1 MTTLREKAAELL
13 KEKQFEQAIAVLN
26 RLVAYSE
33 RRLHEGQE
41 GGVDSWPYRS
51 LASVYRK
58 QGKYVLEL
66 ETLERFVKNP
76 AMPGSTHEAFHKEAS
91 MKIERHRR
99 FGPAGKGECQ
109 LCRKTSVL
117 ERNELGEWLCAKC
130 RKERQGEVRKRRW
143 FQQLKEVG
151 LSLPEHATEAQA
163 WDALILHRDVARYVG
178 DVWYHLTGVS
188 YKSAVDIVNTASD
201 DGITLRMETA
211 APLPSFDR
219 FVSSLFTDYP
229 LVLRLAAKERERTAV
244 ATEGLSEDQQSD
256 PHKYLHVV
264 AGKPNLVEDNDF
276 SLVVAKLRQ
285 SYGQFITGSRS

>member
-1 MTTLREKAAELL
+1 MTTLRLKAAELL

-26 RLVAYSE
+26 RLIGHSE
-33 RRLHEGQE
+33 RRLHEGRE
-41 GGVDSWPYRS
+41 RGVDSWPYRS

-58 QGKYVLEL
+58 QGKYDLEL
-66 ETLERFVKNP
+66 ETIERFVKNP
-76 AMPGSTHEAFHKEAS
+76 PMSGSTHEAFHKEAS

-99 FGPAGKGECQ
+99 FGPEGKGECQ

-143 FQQLKEVG
+143 LQQLKEMG

-163 WDALILHRDVARYVG
+163 WDALILHRDVTRYVG
-178 DVWYHLTGVS
+178 DVWYHLTGGS
-188 YKSAVDIVNTASD
+188 YKSGVDIVNTASE
-201 DGITLRMETA
+201 DGITVRMETS
-211 APLPSFDR
+211 APLPNFDR

-229 LVLRLAAKERERTAV
+229 LVLRLTAKERERTAV
-244 ATEGLSEDQQSD
+244 ATERLSEDQQAD
-256 PHKYLHVV
+256 PYKYLYVV
-264 AGKPNLVEDNDF
+264 AGKPDLVEDDDF

-285 SYGQFITGSRS
+285 SYGQFMTGSSR